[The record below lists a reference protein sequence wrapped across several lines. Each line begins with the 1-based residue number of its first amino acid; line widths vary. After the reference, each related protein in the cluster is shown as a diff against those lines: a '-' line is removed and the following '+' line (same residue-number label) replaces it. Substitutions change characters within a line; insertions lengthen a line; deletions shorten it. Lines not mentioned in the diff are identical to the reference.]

1 MANKADTLSELLRK
15 EVEIYDT
22 LQSVIADTAMED
34 SDVDALSL
42 RYENCIRAILSF
54 QSKTIIDIQQKCD
67 FIFMIIGR
75 SYNEG
80 ELLAAMQE
88 SLKKDIEALVTQ

>member
-1 MANKADTLSELLRK
+1 MTDQNDTLSELLQI
-15 EVEIYDT
+15 EAAIYDRLNT
-22 LQSVIADTAMED
+22 VIADIAMED

-42 RYENCIRAILSF
+42 RYENCVKAILNYSG
-54 QSKTIIDIQQKCD
+54 KTIGDALKKCD
-67 FIFMIIGR
+67 FIFMMIGR

-88 SLKKDIEALVTQ
+88 SLKKDLEALAA